1 MVNPG
6 SKGTFKTMT
15 IAHMT
20 MERQNH
26 FYREISGHKHTR
38 LLPLESLHNDD
49 GIWNPCFC
57 T

>member
-26 FYREISGHKHTR
+26 FYREISEHKHTR